1 VTGTSKLPHGWALAF
16 YPRSYRAEHGQEI
29 LATLAEA
36 TGPDRRVPPL
46 REIGGLLRAGAVARV
61 RATAGGAVSWW
72 ADGIHLGVFVLALLA
87 FAPNAWDLL
96 TCFYR
101 GPHGQPATF
110 WSFGLFPL
118 LPLAIAVAL
127 MRGWVWA
134 ALPPAVVMAFQYGR
148 HFHGRSLLPSL
159 PHYGPYLMYGTEA
172 LPPLLIVVGLL
183 VLAARGRRPLR
194 HRSWLWWS
202 PVLLAVL
209 GEYFFHWWVN
219 FSPTQ
224 TWWWPQVT
232 RYWTISSPMLE
243 IILAIQAVLFLLTI
257 WATKVTGDLRWALAT
272 AIYLATGELSAIRNI
287 GVEVTHPDLMTA
299 AVVGTATGLLIMV
312 SVVARHTRKLRGPA
326 DR

>member
-1 VTGTSKLPHGWALAF
+1 MTGTSNLRHGWALAF

-36 TGPDRRVPPL
+36 TGPERRVPPL
-46 REIGGLLRAGAVARV
+46 REIGGLLRAGALARV

-96 TCFYR
+96 TSFY
-101 GPHGQPATF
+101 GIPQGETANF
-110 WSFGLFPL
+110 WVLGWYPL

-127 MRGWVWA
+127 MRGWVWV
-134 ALPPAVVMAFQYGR
+134 ALPPAVAMAFQYGR
-148 HFHGRSLLPSL
+148 NFHGWSLLPSL
-159 PHYGPYLMYGTEA
+159 PAYGPAFGYGTEA

-209 GEYFFHWWVN
+209 GRQFFHWWVV

-224 TWWWPQVT
+224 TWWWPQIT

-243 IILAIQAVLFLLTI
+243 VILVIQAVLFLLMI
-257 WATKVTGDLRWALAT
+257 WATKATGDLRWALAT
-272 AIYLATGELSAIRNI
+272 AIYLTTGELSAIRNV
-287 GVEVTHPDLMTA
+287 GFELAHPDFMTA
-299 AVVGTATGLLIMV
+299 TVVGSATGLLALCGL
-312 SVVARHTRKLRGPA
+312 VARRTRNLRASA